1 MSETQNKIKV
11 KINEL
16 RKLHS
21 ELDIEISKIVKVIP
35 VDQVMLQRIKKKKL
49 KLKDEISKLISNNPE
64 KKRQLEMSGQNVASV
79 VPVMAGK
86 NLHNT
91 KYLSSKKEKG
101 HLISDRYLD
110 TE

>member
-1 MSETQNKIKV
+1 MSETQNKIKE

-49 KLKDEISKLISNNPE
+49 KLKDEISKLRSHILPDII
-64 KKRQLEMSGQNVASV
+64 A
-79 VPVMAGK
+79 
-86 NLHNT
+86 
-91 KYLSSKKEKG
+91 
-101 HLISDRYLD
+101 
-110 TE
+110 

>member
-1 MSETQNKIKV
+1 MSEEQNKIKE

-49 KLKDEISKLISNNPE
+49 KLKDEISKL
-64 KKRQLEMSGQNVASV
+64 
-79 VPVMAGK
+79 
-86 NLHNT
+86 
-91 KYLSSKKEKG
+91 SS
-101 HLISDRYLD
+101 HILPNIIA
-110 TE
+110 

>member
-1 MSETQNKIKV
+1 MSETQNKIKA

-49 KLKDEISKLISNNPE
+49 KLKDEISKL
-64 KKRQLEMSGQNVASV
+64 
-79 VPVMAGK
+79 
-86 NLHNT
+86 
-91 KYLSSKKEKG
+91 SS
-101 HLISDRYLD
+101 HMLPDIIA
-110 TE
+110 

>member
-1 MSETQNKIKV
+1 MSEEQNTIKA

-49 KLKDEISKLISNNPE
+49 KLKDEISKLSSNVLPDII
-64 KKRQLEMSGQNVASV
+64 A
-79 VPVMAGK
+79 
-86 NLHNT
+86 
-91 KYLSSKKEKG
+91 
-101 HLISDRYLD
+101 
-110 TE
+110 

>member
-1 MSETQNKIKV
+1 MSESQNKIKV

-49 KLKDEISKLISNNPE
+49 KLKDEISKLNSHILPDII
-64 KKRQLEMSGQNVASV
+64 A
-79 VPVMAGK
+79 
-86 NLHNT
+86 
-91 KYLSSKKEKG
+91 
-101 HLISDRYLD
+101 
-110 TE
+110 

>member
-1 MSETQNKIKV
+1 MSQEQNKIKA

-49 KLKDEISKLISNNPE
+49 KLKDEISKLSSNILPDII
-64 KKRQLEMSGQNVASV
+64 A
-79 VPVMAGK
+79 
-86 NLHNT
+86 
-91 KYLSSKKEKG
+91 
-101 HLISDRYLD
+101 
-110 TE
+110 

>member
-1 MSETQNKIKV
+1 MSETQNKIKE

-49 KLKDEISKLISNNPE
+49 KLKHEVSKL
-64 KKRQLEMSGQNVASV
+64 
-79 VPVMAGK
+79 
-86 NLHNT
+86 
-91 KYLSSKKEKG
+91 SS
-101 HLISDRYLD
+101 HILPDIIA
-110 TE
+110 